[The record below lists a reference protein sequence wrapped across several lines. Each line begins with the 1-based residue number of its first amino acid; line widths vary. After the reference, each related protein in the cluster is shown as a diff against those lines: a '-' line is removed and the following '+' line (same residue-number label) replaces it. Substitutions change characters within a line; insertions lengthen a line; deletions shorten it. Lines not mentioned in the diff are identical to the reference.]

1 MKLFHQDYFMSHL
14 FSNSFNA
21 LSNLSLALVLTLML
35 SGSQVHGQQHWWQW
49 RGPQANG
56 VASEGN
62 PPISWSEQENVRWKV
77 AIPGKG
83 HASPVIW
90 GDRLF
95 LLTAVAE
102 SAPQVDGLRETTPP
116 APQAEGRD
124 RQRGSR
130 RGGGGGRGG
139 FGGNQPE
146 AVKHSFQTI
155 CLDKNTGEQVWSREG
170 MAVIPHE
177 GHHPTNSYSSGSAI
191 TDGKHVISYFGSR
204 GLFVYDMMG
213 NLVWQKDLGDM
224 PTRNGF
230 GEGASPALLDDI
242 LVVLWD
248 TESDSYIVAYN
259 KLTGEERWRQVRDE
273 RTGWT
278 TPVILDHQ
286 GRRQVV
292 VNATN
297 KVRSYDLETGELLW
311 ECGGQT
317 ANAIPT
323 VVADEQHV
331 YALSGYRGSTAM
343 AIRLGQRGDLTDS
356 DAIAWSLNRGTPYV
370 PSPLL
375 MSGRLWFT
383 QGNDAVLS
391 CVEASTGKVH
401 YSQERLEGPSGFYA
415 SPVGVAGRVYLT
427 GRDGTTVVIEDSESL
442 KVLATNKL
450 DDPMDA
456 SPALSGD
463 AIYLRGHQ
471 YLYCIGK

>member
-1 MKLFHQDYFMSHL
+1 
-14 FSNSFNA
+14 
-21 LSNLSLALVLTLML
+21 
-35 SGSQVHGQQHWWQW
+35 
-49 RGPQANG
+49 
-56 VASEGN
+56 
-62 PPISWSEQENVRWKV
+62 
-77 AIPGKG
+77 
-83 HASPVIW
+83 
-90 GDRLF
+90 
-95 LLTAVAE
+95 
-102 SAPQVDGLRETTPP
+102 
-116 APQAEGRD
+116 
-124 RQRGSR
+124 
-130 RGGGGGRGG
+130 
-139 FGGNQPE
+139 
-146 AVKHSFQTI
+146 
-155 CLDKNTGEQVWSREG
+155 
-170 MAVIPHE
+170 
-177 GHHPTNSYSSGSAI
+177 
-191 TDGKHVISYFGSR
+191 
-204 GLFVYDMMG
+204 
-213 NLVWQKDLGDM
+213 
-224 PTRNGF
+224 
-230 GEGASPALLDDI
+230 
-242 LVVLWD
+242 
-248 TESDSYIVAYN
+248 VAYD
-259 KLTGEERWRQVRDE
+259 KLTGEERWRQIRDE